1 MVAALSSNPRL
12 PTPTD
17 NHSSA
22 PRYHTTSSHP
32 MDTSNP
38 ICSSTFATA
47 SGPWDEPL
55 SQDDRDWVEYVK
67 RLPVEKFVSG
77 VKKTNSKFAARSKD
91 PGARTKL
98 YQHARIHSYA
108 LCERLDEFENGD
120 QDFFDL
126 LCETIVLL
134 DEYVEETWDELTQ
147 DNKPSA
153 MEAQPS
159 APGHEPTTVCPS
171 LAQIKMQATSPE
183 SDPDTSGH
191 YGVRNYGPPPSTSSP
206 FANARRMVLPDTTPA
221 ESSFEPS
228 PMAMSDEFCK
238 LLRKLEHHKSVV
250 EQLLGEYEPRCAESS
265 AEFASI
271 CKQKID
277 TLEETIMMLPDT
289 ASQEIVK
296 KWRKRTVRLWKWYFS
311 VVSAKKRAKKSKAS
325 KSSIYDGRYLSSRTS
340 LDSVA
345 SENDQL
351 TQSSSTSELS
361 PTVDRNRGGDSSLTR
376 NDGNARKSWCDSSAS
391 ISSNASSGSSMARA
405 NLNRPPDASSSAMV
419 RSNQNRPPDASG
431 SVSIPIAKN
440 RPPEA
445 SGSAM
450 ARGNQNRPPDASGS
464 VSRPYAQDRPPD
476 AVGSAMALVNQKWPP
491 DAREPSAMVI
501 KPSAPESEPTTEVA
515 NADLP
520 KRSGPGRDNPRQL
533 RMVPI
538 PQDRPPDTSGAE
550 TKPDAQDRPPDQ
562 VRGEG
567 EARGPMP
574 DYARHRVCGGEV

>member
-1 MVAALSSNPRL
+1 
-12 PTPTD
+12 
-17 NHSSA
+17 
-22 PRYHTTSSHP
+22 
-32 MDTSNP
+32 
-38 ICSSTFATA
+38 
-47 SGPWDEPL
+47 
-55 SQDDRDWVEYVK
+55 
-67 RLPVEKFVSG
+67 
-77 VKKTNSKFAARSKD
+77 
-91 PGARTKL
+91 
-98 YQHARIHSYA
+98 
-108 LCERLDEFENGD
+108 
-120 QDFFDL
+120 
-126 LCETIVLL
+126 
-134 DEYVEETWDELTQ
+134 
-147 DNKPSA
+147 
-153 MEAQPS
+153 
-159 APGHEPTTVCPS
+159 
-171 LAQIKMQATSPE
+171 
-183 SDPDTSGH
+183 
-191 YGVRNYGPPPSTSSP
+191 
-206 FANARRMVLPDTTPA
+206 
-221 ESSFEPS
+221 
-228 PMAMSDEFCK
+228 
-238 LLRKLEHHKSVV
+238 
-250 EQLLGEYEPRCAESS
+250 
-265 AEFASI
+265 
-271 CKQKID
+271 
-277 TLEETIMMLPDT
+277 
-289 ASQEIVK
+289 
-296 KWRKRTVRLWKWYFS
+296 
-311 VVSAKKRAKKSKAS
+311 
-325 KSSIYDGRYLSSRTS
+325 
-340 LDSVA
+340 
-345 SENDQL
+345 ENDQL

-520 KRSGPGRDNPRQL
+520 KRCGPGRDNPRQP

-538 PQDRPPDTSGAE
+538 AQDRPPDTSGAE

-574 DYARHRVCGGEV
+574 DYARHRVCGS